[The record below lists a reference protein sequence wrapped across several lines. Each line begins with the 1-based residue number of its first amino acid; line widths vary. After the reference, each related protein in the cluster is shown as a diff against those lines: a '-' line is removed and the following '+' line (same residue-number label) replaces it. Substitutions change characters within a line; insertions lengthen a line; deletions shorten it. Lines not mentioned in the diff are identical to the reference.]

1 MLGMKESL
9 NQLLE
14 HFSNL
19 NTVKSFAFELLQ
31 VKHTCRYLLFW
42 SYTHEL
48 PKDSNHRLRI
58 TAKTKRMQIIEID
71 DDDLDIENHIKD
83 LDSKYGDGTCVDS
96 YCITITHNKWSRKFR
111 RSPST
116 APALPQPIKITIQK
130 SGNTL
135 IFIPDEEADWETFL
149 SFINHLRK

>member
-9 NQLLE
+9 NQLIE
-14 HFSNL
+14 HLSNS

-42 SYTHEL
+42 SFTLEL

-58 TAKTKRMQIIEID
+58 TAKVKRMQIIEVD
-71 DDDLDIENHIKD
+71 DEFYIENYIKD
-83 LDSKYGDGTCVDS
+83 LDSTYGDGTSVDS
-96 YCITITHNKWSRKFR
+96 DCITITHNKWSRKYR

-130 SGNTL
+130 SGNNL